1 MRDDCLSISEP
12 FVQRKWAM
20 SGKSFRLRNPGLIV
34 IGAAVTLLTILLQF
48 GAGKAAAFEQQICDI
63 EADSALG
70 LENYSAA
77 IALHLK
83 LLRLH
88 PNDAL
93 AHYHLGFA
101 YGMIGHDSQ
110 EIDEYRKAVQLG
122 LRDWDLYLDLGLAY
136 LEHRDHSDAIK
147 ALQRSATLGPRHPEV
162 HFNLAIAYET
172 AGRLGD
178 ALREIV
184 AALRLA
190 PADLDTRNTKA
201 IICAELGDLTCAHD
215 EWNLLRQIAPD
226 YAPPRT
232 NLEIL
237 MGSAPKIASSSPN
250 TIEIPQLVAESW
262 STIGR

>member
-1 MRDDCLSISEP
+1 MAC
-12 FVQRKWAM
+12 
-20 SGKSFRLRNPGLIV
+20 KSFKLHNSGVSI
-34 IGAAVTLLTILLQF
+34 IAAAVTLLTILLQT
-48 GAGKAAAFEQQICDI
+48 GAGEAAAFEQQICGI

-70 LENYSAA
+70 FENYPAA
-77 IALHLK
+77 ITLHLNF
-83 LLRLH
+83 LRLH
-88 PNDAL
+88 PNNAL

-110 EIDEYRKAVQLG
+110 ELAEYRKAVQLG
-122 LRDWDLYLDLGLAY
+122 LQEWDLYLDLGLAY
-136 LEHRDHSDAIK
+136 LEHRDHSNAIET
-147 ALQRSATLGPRHPEV
+147 LQRSATLGPRHPEA

-172 AGRLGD
+172 VGRFGD

-184 AALRLA
+184 TALQLA
-190 PADLDTRNTKA
+190 PADRDIRNTKA
-201 IICAELGDLTCAHD
+201 IICAEIGDVTCARD

-226 YAPPRT
+226 YAPART

-237 MGSAPKIASSSPN
+237 MESAPKLAASSPN